1 MLCMFC
7 RGTTAAEH
15 AQATSPWT
23 LACHPAQRWKTADV
37 PPLEVRSILFSMTE
51 SPVLEV
57 TTVISG
63 CPVFT
68 IRFSVLFITNHAL
81 RSASSCCG
89 HLAIVEKVNNQE
101 ENTFLG
107 STSEIRSEKPAKR
120 VLSKIPD
127 FLFGG
132 SCGRKLQNSGSSRIS
147 PFLPVDTSRIRQRE
161 RHFYTNNHVTQN
173 TGIQV
178 IAIPFIFETEIGVI
192 NTRRPSVRH
201 DTVS

>member
-1 MLCMFC
+1 
-7 RGTTAAEH
+7 
-15 AQATSPWT
+15 
-23 LACHPAQRWKTADV
+23 
-37 PPLEVRSILFSMTE
+37 MTE

-201 DTVS
+201 DTVSWNCSSRSRLVRVPADCHTFHSQNDVRVSREANIAIGMMKRSR